1 MALFIQTN
9 VASAIVQNGVAKTQH
24 SLTRSFT
31 RLSSGFRINGAADD
45 AAGLGISKG
54 IIAQARSIVIAE
66 RNASDGISMAQTA
79 DGAADEMHNVL
90 TRVRELAVAG
100 ANGALNSLDSANI
113 QTEFSQAL
121 AEVTRIADV
130 TTFNGRFLLN
140 GTSSAVSFQIGINTT
155 ASDQIAISFG
165 GASAASLGVATASV
179 SDNAA
184 SLVTIPLIDTAIQT
198 LSTLRENWG
207 SAINRFDF
215 SIINLQ
221 SQHQNLTAALSRL
234 QDADIAAESAE
245 LSRTQVISQAGAA
258 VLAQANQAPQL
269 ALSLLRS

>member
-1 MALFIQTN
+1 
-9 VASAIVQNGVAKTQH
+9 VASASVQNALSKTQN
-24 SLTRSFT
+24 SLARSFT

-66 RNASDGISMAQTA
+66 RNASDGVSMAQTA
-79 DGAADEMHNVL
+79 DGAADQMHNVL
-90 TRVRELAVAG
+90 TRMRELAVAG

-113 QTEFSQAL
+113 ETEFSQAL
-121 AEVTRIADV
+121 AEVTRIAEV

-140 GTSSAVSFQIGINTT
+140 GTAAAISFQVGINTT
-155 ASDQIAISFG
+155 SSDQITISFG
-165 GASAASLGVATASV
+165 GASASSLGIATTSV
-179 SDNAA
+179 SDNATA
-184 SLVTIPLIDTAIQT
+184 LSAIPLIDTAIQT

-215 SIINLQ
+215 TVVNLQ

-234 QDADIAAESAE
+234 QDADIAAETAE
-245 LSRTQVISQAGAA
+245 LSRSQVMSQAGAA